1 MSDIYAQIDEDS
13 ARNECLHE
21 NGQGSKYEENER
33 NLRRTTHEARPGNSE
48 KLEFRAK
55 CISQRFT
62 FVQYYL
68 CFVKY
73 MLQKK
78 RQMNSLS
85 NIQYICTS
93 QDCIILLH
101 LL

>member
-78 RQMNSLS
+78 DKWIPSQIS
-85 NIQYICTS
+85 NIYALSKIA
-93 QDCIILLH
+93 
-101 LL
+101 

>member
-21 NGQGSKYEENER
+21 NGQGGKYEENER
-33 NLRRTTHEARPGNSE
+33 NLRRDPRSQNSE

-62 FVQYYL
+62 FVRYYL

-85 NIQYICTS
+85 NIQYICTF